1 MENTKMKIGF
11 IGFGEAAY
19 NISLGLKGEGVTG
32 IIAFDKMAKD
42 PVMGKMV
49 TGRAA
54 EAGVT
59 LYDTAKEV
67 AAESDVIFGAVP
79 SSFAM
84 DVCEEIKGV
93 LGEGKVYADVS
104 ASTPSVKEKIW
115 DAVKDTGVK
124 FVDAA
129 MLGSLP
135 KDKHRVPITASG
147 NGAALFQ
154 ELMSPLGM
162 KITAAGE
169 KAGAAS
175 AIKLVRSIYMKGIAS
190 LMIEM
195 LQAADAYDVSDEV
208 ISSISKSMDNI
219 PFTSHLDR
227 LVTGTA
233 IHCHR
238 RAAELKGSVAMLEE
252 CGFSPAMTEAA
263 KKRME
268 DMEAYGFAERYVE
281 KKPDGWK
288 EIIRVMKEEK

>member
-1 MENTKMKIGF
+1 
-11 IGFGEAAY
+11 
-19 NISLGLKGEGVTG
+19 
-32 IIAFDKMAKD
+32 
-42 PVMGKMV
+42 
-49 TGRAA
+49 
-54 EAGVT
+54 
-59 LYDTAKEV
+59 
-67 AAESDVIFGAVP
+67 
-79 SSFAM
+79 
-84 DVCEEIKGV
+84 
-93 LGEGKVYADVS
+93 
-104 ASTPSVKEKIW
+104 
-115 DAVKDTGVK
+115 
-124 FVDAA
+124 
-129 MLGSLP
+129 
-135 KDKHRVPITASG
+135 
-147 NGAALFQ
+147 
-154 ELMSPLGM
+154 
-162 KITAAGE
+162 
-169 KAGAAS
+169 
-175 AIKLVRSIYMKGIAS
+175 MKGIAS

-219 PFTSHLDR
+219 PFTSHPDR